1 MFKCHT
7 LPLKTKQK
15 LHYITYHVFV
25 FSDEQSKTFLLES
38 DPAKCLQSYQQHEQ
52 PGGGNGR
59 GR

>member
-1 MFKCHT
+1 M
-7 LPLKTKQK
+7 
-15 LHYITYHVFV
+15 YHAFV

-59 GR
+59 GG